1 MKKLLRKTLGI
12 VLAGVMTFGALGV
25 IAFAGD
31 IVPNTI
37 TVSGT
42 GVVKVK
48 PDTADISFSVET
60 KGKTN
65 SEAQAE
71 NAKVTDSVKKAL
83 KNFGINEENII
94 TSGYSV
100 YPDYYYDSDTKED
113 KITGYTASNRF
124 TVTTKQIDKA
134 GEIMEIAINAGA
146 TRTNGVNF
154 YVEDTNKYYGDALKS
169 AVVNASKSAKS
180 IGEALGVSISNPV
193 SVTEIPSSNS
203 YEVYGKNMAMAD
215 MAVEES
221 MGGSAPSTTI
231 TYDDIE
237 IKANVTVV
245 YGY

>member
-113 KITGYTASNRF
+113 KITGRSKGVMA
-124 TVTTKQIDKA
+124 
-134 GEIMEIAINAGA
+134 IAIATAKVKAVTILCFEKLSINTTGITISINLINKRLILSIPFWKAVFGFWGA
-146 TRTNGVNF
+146 I
-154 YVEDTNKYYGDALKS
+154 DL
-169 AVVNASKSAKS
+169 
-180 IGEALGVSISNPV
+180 
-193 SVTEIPSSNS
+193 
-203 YEVYGKNMAMAD
+203 
-215 MAVEES
+215 
-221 MGGSAPSTTI
+221 TI
-231 TYDDIE
+231 FP
-237 IKANVTVV
+237 K
-245 YGY
+245 